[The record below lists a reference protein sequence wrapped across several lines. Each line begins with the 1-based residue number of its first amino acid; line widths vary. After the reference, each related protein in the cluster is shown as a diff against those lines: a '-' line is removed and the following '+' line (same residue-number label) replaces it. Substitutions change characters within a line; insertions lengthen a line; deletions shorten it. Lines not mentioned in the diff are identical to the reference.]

1 MSETRPP
8 MTAGPI
14 ERALRFWKS
23 TSVNC
28 GAPEDGAGVTEA
40 DSVGV
45 VLSGEAAVRGPAPA
59 GEEAGG
65 DSSCAKQIEARIR
78 PDMTTSRV
86 LIIGKEMKAICA
98 LGASASLLL
107 RRRKCGYCRSY
118 DAGRAGRKGRS
129 CLWCRK
135 QAQYR
140 VGDRASV
147 GECRRA
153 AHFQLPRRA
162 AEGKRGGTRG
172 HVRRENA
179 AFSMRRFKRR
189 RDQNLF

>member
-14 ERALRFWKS
+14 ARALRFLKR

-28 GAPEDGAGVTEA
+28 GAPEVGAGVTEA
-40 DSVGV
+40 DNAGV
-45 VLSGEAAVRGPAPA
+45 VLSGETAVRGPAPA
-59 GEEAGG
+59 GEDAGG
-65 DSSCAKQIEARIR
+65 GFSCGEQIERRARPNR
-78 PDMTTSRV
+78 TTSRV

-118 DAGRAGRKGRS
+118 DAGGAGRKGRS
-129 CLWCRK
+129 CLWCRE
-135 QAQYR
+135 QTQYR

-153 AHFQLPRRA
+153 AHFQL
-162 AEGKRGGTRG
+162 
-172 HVRRENA
+172 
-179 AFSMRRFKRR
+179 
-189 RDQNLF
+189 